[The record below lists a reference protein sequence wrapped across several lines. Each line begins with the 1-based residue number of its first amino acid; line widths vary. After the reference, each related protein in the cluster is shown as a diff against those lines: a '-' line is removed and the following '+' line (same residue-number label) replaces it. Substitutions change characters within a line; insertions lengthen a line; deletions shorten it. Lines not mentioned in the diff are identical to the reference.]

1 MVAVSASL
9 IEELHTLPVDASG
22 LVFGRNGKVLPNSS
36 WSLRHHRLCDEAGV
50 PHITLHGLRHSFAV
64 ATLRDWYR
72 ADVAVAAKLPIL
84 SAYLGHAHPG
94 STYWYLS
101 AAPDLL
107 AAAAQRLDPAA
118 GGPR

>member
-1 MVAVSASL
+1 M
-9 IEELHTLPVDASG
+9 
-22 LVFGRNGKVLPNSS
+22 
-36 WSLRHHRLCDEAGV
+36 
-50 PHITLHGLRHSFAV
+50 

-72 ADVAVAAKLPIL
+72 ADVDVTAKLPIL

-107 AAAAQRLDPAA
+107 AAAAQRLEQAA